1 MIRIFLA
8 VLSGILLLSCSK
20 TEKEESTE
28 LNRILNAVLKNESAR
43 RESAHLQYT
52 INKELQPLAVYVP
65 TAKEISG
72 EEPGPPSFSGK
83 NIVSILDLNHSRSD
97 ERRSDSL
104 HLLKQK
110 RYVFDSIPLDKTI
123 NPNIRLADKTEAD
136 QRNRIY
142 RFSNPLYLN
151 DHTVYIE
158 SIFFDTSFG
167 IGFGYLLVK
176 QEDGSWI
183 VKKMINTFIT

>member
-1 MIRIFLA
+1 MRIFLA
-8 VLSGILLLSCSK
+8 TFLSILLFSCSK

-43 RESAHLQYT
+43 RKSAHFSYT

-72 EEPGPPSFSGK
+72 EEPGPPSFSSIS
-83 NIVSILDLNHSRSD
+83 IVRILDLNHSRPED
-97 ERRSDSL
+97 RKSDSL

-123 NPNIRLADKTEAD
+123 NPNIRLAGKKEAD
-136 QRNRIY
+136 QRNRVY

-158 SIFFDTSFG
+158 SMFFDTSFG
-167 IGFGYLLVK
+167 IGFGHLLEK
-176 QEDGSWI
+176 QKDGKWI

>member
-8 VLSGILLLSCSK
+8 VLSGILLFSCSK
-20 TEKEESTE
+20 TEKEESAE

-43 RESAHLQYT
+43 REFTHVRYT

-65 TAKEISG
+65 TAKELSG
-72 EEPGPPSFSGK
+72 EEPGPPSFSSRS
-83 NIVSILDLNHSRSD
+83 IVRILDLNHRRPA

-104 HLLKQK
+104 YLLKQK
-110 RYVFDSIPLDKTI
+110 QYVFDSIPLDKTI
-123 NPNIRLADKTEAD
+123 NPDIRLAGKKEAD

-142 RFSNPLYLN
+142 QFSNPLYLN

-158 SIFFDTSFG
+158 SMFFDTSFG
-167 IGFGYLLVK
+167 IGFGYLLEK
-176 QEDGSWI
+176 QEDGKWI
-183 VKKMINTFIT
+183 VKKTINTFMT

>member
-8 VLSGILLLSCSK
+8 TFLSILLFSCSK
-20 TEKEESTE
+20 SKKEESAE
-28 LNRILNAVLKNESAR
+28 LNHILNAVLKNESAR
-43 RESAHLQYT
+43 RESPHLQYT
-52 INKELQPLAVYVP
+52 INKEIQPLTVYVP

-72 EEPGPPSFSGK
+72 EEPGLASTSNR
-83 NIVSILDLNHSRSD
+83 NIVRIIDLIHSRPE

-110 RYVFDSIPLDKTI
+110 RYLFDSIPLDKTI
-123 NPNIRLADKTEAD
+123 NPNIRLAGKKEAD

-142 RFSNPLYLN
+142 QFSNPLYLN

-167 IGFGYLLVK
+167 MGFGYLLEK
-176 QEDGSWI
+176 EIDGKWI

>member
-20 TEKEESTE
+20 TEKEESAE
-28 LNRILNAVLKNESAR
+28 LNCILNAVLKNESAR

-65 TAKEISG
+65 TAKELSG
-72 EEPGPPSFSGK
+72 EEPGLSSTSSRS
-83 NIVSILDLNHSRSD
+83 IVRILDLNHSRLD

-110 RYVFDSIPLDKTI
+110 QYVFDSIPLDKTI
-123 NPNIRLADKTEAD
+123 NPDIRLAGKKETD

-142 RFSNPLYLN
+142 QFSNPLYLN

-167 IGFGYLLVK
+167 IGFGYLLEK

>member
-1 MIRIFLA
+1 M
-8 VLSGILLLSCSK
+8 LSSILLFSCSK
-20 TEKEESTE
+20 TEKEESAE

-43 RESAHLQYT
+43 RESVHLQYT

-65 TAKEISG
+65 TAKELSG
-72 EEPGPPSFSGK
+72 EEPGPSSFSSRS
-83 NIVSILDLNHSRSD
+83 IVRILDLNHSRPE

-123 NPNIRLADKTEAD
+123 NPDIRLAGKKEAD
-136 QRNRIY
+136 QRNRVY

-167 IGFGYLLVK
+167 IGFGYLLEK
-176 QEDGSWI
+176 QEDGRWI

>member
-1 MIRIFLA
+1 MIKIFLA
-8 VLSGILLLSCSK
+8 TFLNILLFSCSK
-20 TEKEESTE
+20 TKKGESAE
-28 LNRILNAVLKNESAR
+28 LNQILNAVLKNESAR

-72 EEPGPPSFSGK
+72 EEPGQSSTSSRS
-83 NIVSILDLNHSRSD
+83 IVRILDLNHRQPE

-110 RYVFDSIPLDKTI
+110 QYVFDSIPLDKTI
-123 NPNIRLADKTEAD
+123 NPNIRLAGKKEAD
-136 QRNRIY
+136 ERNRIY
-142 RFSNPLYLN
+142 QFSNPLYLN

-176 QEDGSWI
+176 DKEGKWI

>member
-1 MIRIFLA
+1 MIRVFLA
-8 VLSGILLLSCSK
+8 VLSGVLLFSCSK

-72 EEPGPPSFSGK
+72 EEPGPSSFSSIS
-83 NIVSILDLNHSRSD
+83 IVRILDLNHSRPED
-97 ERRSDSL
+97 RESDSL
-104 HLLKQK
+104 YLLKQK
-110 RYVFDSIPLDKTI
+110 QYLFDSIPLDKTI
-123 NPNIRLADKTEAD
+123 NPDIRLAGKKEAD

-142 RFSNPLYLN
+142 QFSNPLYLN
-151 DHTVYIE
+151 EHTVYIE

-167 IGFGYLLVK
+167 IGFGYLLEK
-176 QEDGSWI
+176 QEDGRWT